1 MTAQTFVVLMYAT
14 EGDWDNAD
22 EATKAEYYRQHGDY
36 DDRAADFGVTFLAS
50 EALQPVATAVTLRRS
65 GDDAEI
71 TEGPFAETVEQL
83 GGFYLVTAPSREA
96 VLQHA
101 MLLPEYSIEVRE
113 IAQM

>member
-1 MTAQTFVVLMYAT
+1 MSLQTFVVLIYAT
-14 EGDWDNAD
+14 EGDWENAD
-22 EATKAEYYRQHGDY
+22 EATQAEYYRQHGDY
-36 DDRAADFGVTFLAS
+36 ADRAADFGVTFLAN

-71 TEGPFAETVEQL
+71 IDGPFAETVEQL

-96 VLQHA
+96 VLKHA
-101 MLLPEYSIEVRE
+101 MLLPEYTIEVRE